1 MSDLVSV
8 LILAPPPGLDPAM
21 VLSRDLGANATRSF
35 DTRVIANDG
44 DLPRELVN
52 HRPHAIVTFGRARDF
67 PYLWNSPLEVRKRWL
82 HYDDP
87 NVDPGRIG
95 ADIMQTFVR
104 NSTEAFQPATPL
116 VSVFTPTYLTGE
128 KLSRAYRSLLEQTYR
143 NWEWVVFDDSPDGGT
158 TFAQVCR
165 IAEADP
171 RVFPYRAGT
180 RSGVIGE
187 VKRRACGLARGSIL
201 AELDHDDALTRDALQ
216 HVVTA
221 FNLHPEAGFAYT
233 DCAEVSEAGVNLSY
247 GPTFAFGF
255 GSYRTEQYDGRDY
268 SVTNYP
274 GLNAKTIRHIVG
286 VPNHL
291 RAWRSEAY
299 HAIGGHA
306 SDIHVCDD
314 YEILL
319 RTFLATQMVHVRRFG
334 YIQFHA
340 AGSNTQRRR
349 NAEIQRLVEYFRA
362 HYEDRIHARLLELG
376 VPDFIRTDGMLD
388 WQRTA
393 PPGVQVNTN
402 LVYAP

>member
-8 LILAPPPGLDPAM
+8 LILAPPPGFDLAQL
-21 VLSRDLGANATRSF
+21 VSRDLGAMAARSF
-35 DTRVIANDG
+35 DTRVIANDA
-44 DLPRELVN
+44 DLARELVN
-52 HRPHAIVTFGRARDF
+52 HRPHAIVTFGRAQDF
-67 PYLWNSPLEVRKRWL
+67 PNLWNSQLEVRKRWL
-82 HYDDP
+82 HYDDA
-87 NVDPGRIG
+87 NVSPARIG

-104 NSTEAFQPATPL
+104 NSTTAFQPDTPL
-116 VSVFTPTYLTGE
+116 VSVFTPTYLTGD
-128 KLSRAYRSLLEQTYR
+128 KLSRAYRSLLDQTYR

-158 TFAQVCR
+158 TFSQVCR
-165 IAEADP
+165 LAETDP
-171 RVFPYRAGT
+171 RVFPYRAGK

-201 AELDHDDALTRDALQ
+201 VELDHDDVLTRDALQ

-221 FNLHPEAGFAYT
+221 FKLYPEAGFAYT
-233 DCAEVSEAGVNLSY
+233 DCAEVSEAGVNLTY
-247 GPTFAFGF
+247 GSTFAFGF
-255 GSYRTEQYDGRDY
+255 GSYRAEQYEGREY

-274 GLNAKTIRHIVG
+274 GINAKTIRHIVG
-286 VPNHL
+286 VPNHA
-291 RAWRSEAY
+291 RAWRRDVY
-299 HAIGGHA
+299 DAIGGHA

-319 RTFLATQMVHVRRFG
+319 RTFLATQMVHIRRFG
-334 YIQFHA
+334 YVQFHS

-376 VPDFIRTDGMLD
+376 VPDFIWSDGKLD

-393 PPGVQVNTN
+393 PPNVQVNTN
-402 LVYAP
+402 LVYSP